1 MRFAMILPGGTVD
14 TLQRRFRTHLDLF
27 NIELVGLQSV
37 SASPDGTAVDGVEAV
52 LTVLAFEGPWD
63 GVFVSCAEADRM
75 DDAAVR
81 LKRLSGR
88 IRRVLGPNV
97 PVAVVDRVGSSAAQQ
112 LFDGVMRLWLLRA
125 VALDCADRAA
135 EPEL

>member
-1 MRFAMILPGGTVD
+1 MILPGGTVD
-14 TLQRRFRTHLDLF
+14 TLQRRFRTDLDLF

-37 SASPDGTAVDGVEAV
+37 SASADGVTVDGVEAV

-63 GVFVSCAEADRM
+63 GVFVSCAEAGRM
-75 DDAAVR
+75 ADAAER
-81 LKRLSGR
+81 LKLFSAR

-97 PVAVVDRVGSSAAQQ
+97 PVAVVDRVGLNAVQQ

-125 VALDCADRAA
+125 VALDCADPAS
-135 EPEL
+135 EL